1 MPKKIEKPRPKW
13 AERLI
18 RLRLST
24 GKSQREFVKETKS
37 TIGISEGT
45 IFRLETGDLPLSEE
59 VKLKYAN
66 YFHCPPEYITGEDDC
81 PYTGMKRALML
92 LLEDE
97 NSELNFQSALRT
109 LILRDIP
116 REKIYLLAAKGLIDE
131 DRLFK
136 EAYTHMIA
144 FIQEE
149 LRKAEEKDE
158 HPDELP
164 GPMADIARN
173 AAEMLA
179 PVRKLQEVTVAPM
192 RTAVEQFDAIR
203 RAAERAENKKAPDSP
218 RPVEKSPKR

>member
-1 MPKKIEKPRPKW
+1 MPKQRRKRTIT
-13 AERLI
+13 AERI
-18 RLRLST
+18 TALRRRT
-24 GKSQREFVKETKS
+24 GLTQDEFAEK
-37 TIGISEGT
+37 IGISAGL
-45 IFRLETGDLPLSEE
+45 IKYMETGDRSLTAANME
-59 VKLKYAN
+59 KYVD
-66 YFHCPPEYITGEDDC
+66 YFKCPPEYITGEDDC

-116 REKIYLLAAKGLIDE
+116 REKIYPLAAKGLIDE
-131 DRLFK
+131 YRLFK

-173 AAEMLA
+173 TAEILA

-192 RTAVEQFDAIR
+192 RAAAEQLDVLR